1 MLVVDDDLH
10 YCSRGLLGIRQDSA
24 VTPGTGKSWNV
35 DNLPRGAGR
44 QVVVGAMVR
53 VSLDAE
59 REQESKCL
67 IPTIMGKSL
76 TQATRELPLSSD
88 IITCNEWHHSKER
101 PFRFCGCN
109 S

>member
-53 VSLDAE
+53 VSLHAE

-67 IPTIMGKSL
+67 IPAIMGKRL
-76 TQATRELPLSSD
+76 YLKLNTGNERVATVIR
-88 IITCNEWHHSKER
+88 HHYM
-101 PFRFCGCN
+101 
-109 S
+109 